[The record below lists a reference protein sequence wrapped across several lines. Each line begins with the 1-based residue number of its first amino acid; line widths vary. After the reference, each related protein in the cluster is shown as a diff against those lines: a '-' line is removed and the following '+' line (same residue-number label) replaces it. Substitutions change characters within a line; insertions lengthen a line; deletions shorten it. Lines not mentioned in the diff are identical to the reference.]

1 MFIAIVEGTMTFR
14 AACGVLVAAAWFLI
28 GTASASADVRI
39 RASGGGVIGDYLK
52 LFALVKASG
61 QRVVIDGPCLS
72 ACTLVLSVVPR
83 DRVCVTPKAVLA
95 FHAPWL
101 PDANGK
107 VQTFAE
113 AGEIM
118 LSTYPPPVRA
128 WLRKRGALTSRA
140 LWLRGKELA
149 TLVPRCG

>member
-1 MFIAIVEGTMTFR
+1 MMRSVPCKVLIAAVM
-14 AACGVLVAAAWFLI
+14 LLI
-28 GTASASADVRI
+28 GSATAGADVRI

-61 QRVVIDGPCLS
+61 ERVVIDGPCLS
-72 ACTLVLSVVPR
+72 ACTLVLSVVPG

-101 PDANGK
+101 PDSKGK
-107 VQTFAE
+107 VHSFAR

-118 LSTYPPPVRA
+118 LSTYPPPVRS
-128 WLRKRGALTSRA
+128 WIQKRGGLTSRT
-140 LWLRGKELA
+140 LWLRGKELT
-149 TLVPRCG
+149 TLVHRCA